1 MISEYVAVLGTDGM
15 KDGEMREVDAGGKAV
30 VVAKAGGKYYAF
42 GGRCPHMGARL
53 VEGTLNGT
61 IITCPR
67 HGSQFDVRDGSV
79 VRWTNWP
86 GVVASVG
93 KLVKSPTRIA
103 RYRLRVEG
111 GRLLVEV

>member
-1 MISEYVAVLGTDGM
+1 MSDYVDVLGADGIN
-15 KDGEMREVDAGGKAV
+15 DGEMREVNAGGKAV
-30 VVAKAGGKYYAF
+30 VVAKAGGEYYAF

-53 VEGTLNGT
+53 VEGTLDGT

-67 HGSQFDVRDGSV
+67 HGSQFDLRDGSV

-93 KLVKSPTRIA
+93 RLIKSPTQLPRF
-103 RYRLRVEG
+103 RVKVEG
-111 GRLLVEV
+111 GRVLVEV